1 MGRNAKQTVD
11 YFPHFVA
18 DGKTKRILSRYWGND
33 GYAFWFKML
42 ELLCSEDGHFLD
54 LSCPIEWEDFL
65 AYVNVEHEIA
75 LNILAK
81 LAELEKI
88 DYELWHHN
96 KIVWCQSLVENL
108 QPVYGKRVISVP
120 EKPTSNVFPS
130 RKCNIDDIS
139 DSENQQSKVEK
150 SKVENTSATA
160 EEGAAAANDSKS
172 PPVPFKK
179 IMELYNSI
187 CVSFPKIQLIDGSR
201 EDAVRARFNKHKD
214 IKTFDALFRKAEA
227 SDFLKGGNDRNWRA
241 DFDWLMIAANLAKV
255 LEGKYDNERW
265 VKHAKHSGNIRDGT
279 PKEYDLT
286 GFTVATAEDFD
297 E

>member
-1 MGRNAKQTVD
+1 MKDTFVLKTKYAKQT
-11 YFPHFVA
+11 
-18 DGKTKRILSRYWGND
+18 KILSIEQRGMLWTAIFAHQLDEELPKMDEATYM
-33 GYAFWFKML
+33 AFVFITTDL
-42 ELLCSEDGHFLD
+42 EENAEKYRETCKANAKKARKRWNNNSSTVCDDMQEDTAACSGIQED
-54 LSCPIEWEDFL
+54 
-65 AYVNVEHEIA
+65 
-75 LNILAK
+75 
-81 LAELEKI
+81 
-88 DYELWHHN
+88 
-96 KIVWCQSLVENL
+96 
-108 QPVYGKRVISVP
+108 
-120 EKPTSNVFPS
+120 
-130 RKCNIDDIS
+130 
-139 DSENQQSKVEK
+139 
-150 SKVENTSATA
+150 
-160 EEGAAAANDSKS
+160 ANDADYDSDYDCDCDSDCDNGSTPPKSPPKKGEAAKS